1 MLDIVVSQ
9 SVTKCTHA
17 VTTALSCLTAND
29 IIGCCRINRTFGNE
43 YTGFERLSNG
53 KKSHEYI
60 LNSKDFIFLSSLWES
75 ALRIT
80 HISRMIASNPE
91 NGLTI
96 AQKYEL
102 DALKNGLEKIMT
114 RFTEPITDYEENILL
129 LCDEYIAS
137 RDLLSHNIRHHTE
150 NMTDNDFEDGKLTYT
165 YLSLMHYIYTFLLSS
180 EKLFKQSQR
189 TI

>member
-1 MLDIVVSQ
+1 MLDIVISQ
-9 SVTKCTHA
+9 SVTKCTQA
-17 VTTALSCLTAND
+17 VSTALSYLTACD

-53 KKSHEYI
+53 KKSYNYT
-60 LNSKDFIFLSSLWES
+60 LNSKNFIFISSLWES

-80 HISRMIASNPE
+80 YICRTIASNPDSS
-91 NGLTI
+91 LTK

-102 DALKNGLEKIMT
+102 DALKNVLEKIMAQ
-114 RFTEPITDYEENILL
+114 FTESNTEHKENILL

-137 RDLLSHNIRHHTE
+137 RDRLSDNIRHHTE
-150 NMTDNDFEDGKLTYT
+150 NMTNNDFDDGELSYT

-180 EKLFKQSQR
+180 EKLLKQS
-189 TI
+189 